1 MASIDE
7 LVTALDANKQ
17 AAEELTAQIEASKQM
32 AEELVSSAQS
42 LGAGGVVA
50 ALQSAKDQIEQAAT
64 QNAATADQIEQAR
77 SAAEAA
83 KHA

>member
-1 MASIDE
+1 MASTDE
-7 LVTALDANKQ
+7 LATALDANRQ
-17 AAEELTAQIEASKQM
+17 AAEELTAQIGASEQL

-50 ALQSAKDQIEQAAT
+50 ALQSVEDR
-64 QNAATADQIEQAR
+64 IEQAR
-77 SAAEAA
+77 SAEAA